1 MNSGNIKTPY
11 EKPAII
17 YFEWDTTFRYN
28 LEDLSNYEIR
38 KQVFKNTYE
47 QNKNHFFINHP
58 NKFGIYSN
66 KGFIENQICTPNSI
80 AEELK
85 KLEFFTRENF
95 FQGNSNLDYSKNTSM
110 KNLVLTEIQF
120 HGGNVL
126 K

>member
-1 MNSGNIKTPY
+1 MNSGNIRIPY

-17 YFEWDTTFRYN
+17 YFEWDTTFRYH

-66 KGFIENQICTPNSI
+66 KGFKVKGSGRKHCFLKNFGAKSWSSIGHFFFNSI
-80 AEELK
+80 IEW
-85 KLEFFTRENF
+85 F
-95 FQGNSNLDYSKNTSM
+95 
-110 KNLVLTEIQF
+110 
-120 HGGNVL
+120 GGATYGHSWASARMVE
-126 K
+126 